1 MKGTTCGGQGHCDI
15 VRMSSGHD
23 NQESIQVTAGK
34 RKTALRAVGGSA
46 KRRRSSSRGQ
56 QRKAKILSAA
66 TRLFLSQGYGET
78 SIDAIVEKSGG
89 SKATLYSY
97 YPTKADLFRA
107 VVDSIVS
114 TQEGP
119 QLKSLDNVREALV
132 NFAEHRLAV
141 VFSSNHRALM
151 RLIIS
156 ERERFPDIARMYYE
170 QGPLRSHSVL
180 RDYFEALI
188 EKGLLDIRSAD
199 EACEFF
205 RGMLMHQRYIE
216 QLYLDASPLSPEE
229 IGVKARH
236 VVDRFLEAYHQAE
249 SK

>member
-1 MKGTTCGGQGHCDI
+1 MAA
-15 VRMSSGHD
+15 
-23 NQESIQVTAGK
+23 NQEKSALQAVDGTAGK
-34 RKTALRAVGGSA
+34 RQRM
-46 KRRRSSSRGQ
+46 SSRGQ

-66 TRLFLSQGYGET
+66 TGLFLSAGYGET

-97 YPTKADLFRA
+97 FPTKADLFRA
-107 VVDSIVS
+107 VIDSIVT

-119 QLKSLDNVREALV
+119 ELRSLDNVRNTLV
-132 NFAEHRLAV
+132 NFAEHRLGI

-170 QGPLRSHSVL
+170 QGPLHSHKVL
-180 RDYFEALI
+180 RDYFEVLI
-188 EKGLLDIRSAD
+188 DRGLIDIRSAD

-216 QLYLDASPLSPEE
+216 QLYLDASPLSSEE
-229 IGVKARH
+229 IGVRARH
-236 VVDRFLEAYHQAE
+236 VVDRFLEAYHQAATD
-249 SK
+249 

>member
-1 MKGTTCGGQGHCDI
+1 LAAREKAALTAVGD
-15 VRMSSGHD
+15 SSGK
-23 NQESIQVTAGK
+23 QRV
-34 RKTALRAVGGSA
+34 
-46 KRRRSSSRGQ
+46 SSRGQ

-66 TRLFLSQGYGET
+66 TKLFLSQGYGET
-78 SIDAIVEKSGG
+78 SIDAIVEQSGG

-107 VVDSIVS
+107 VVDSIVT

-119 QLKSLDNVREALV
+119 ELASYDNIRDTLV
-132 NFAEHRLAV
+132 DFAEHRLGV

-151 RLIIS
+151 RLIIA

-170 QGPLRSHSVL
+170 QGPLHSHIVL
-180 RDYFEALI
+180 RDYFEVLI
-188 EKGLLDIRSAD
+188 DKGMLDIRSAD

-216 QLYLDASPLSPEE
+216 QLYLDASPLSTEE
-229 IGVKARH
+229 IRVKARH
-236 VVDRFLEAYHQAE
+236 VVERFLEAYHQT
-249 SK
+249 SNG

>member
-1 MKGTTCGGQGHCDI
+1 MAATREKPPLKAID
-15 VRMSSGHD
+15 SSGK
-23 NQESIQVTAGK
+23 K
-34 RKTALRAVGGSA
+34 RHRI
-46 KRRRSSSRGQ
+46 SSRGQ

-66 TRLFLSQGYGET
+66 TRLFLSEGYGET

-107 VVDSIVS
+107 VVDSIVT

-119 QLKSLDNVREALV
+119 ELKSLENVRETLV
-132 NFAEHRLAV
+132 TFAEQRLAI
-141 VFSSNHRALM
+141 VFSRNHRALM

-156 ERERFPDIARMYYE
+156 ERDRFPDIARMYYE
-170 QGPLRSHSVL
+170 QGPLHSHMVL
-180 RDYFEALI
+180 RDYFEILI
-188 EKGLLDIRSAD
+188 ERGMIDIRSAD

-216 QLYLDASPLSPEE
+216 QLYLDASPLSEEE

-236 VVDRFLEAYHQAE
+236 VVDRFLEAYHQA
-249 SK
+249 

>member
-1 MKGTTCGGQGHCDI
+1 MAAK
-15 VRMSSGHD
+15 
-23 NQESIQVTAGK
+23 QEKPALQAVDGNAGK
-34 RKTALRAVGGSA
+34 RQRM
-46 KRRRSSSRGQ
+46 SSRGQ

-66 TRLFLSQGYGET
+66 TGLFLSAGYGET

-97 YPTKADLFRA
+97 FPTKADLFRA
-107 VVDSIVS
+107 VIDSIVT

-119 QLKSLDNVREALV
+119 ELRSLDNVRNTLV
-132 NFAEHRLAV
+132 NFAEHRLGI

-170 QGPLRSHSVL
+170 QGPLHSHKVL
-180 RDYFEALI
+180 RDYFEVLI
-188 EKGLLDIRSAD
+188 DRGLIDIRSAD

-216 QLYLDASPLSPEE
+216 QLYLDASPLSSEE
-229 IGVKARH
+229 IGVRARH
-236 VVDRFLEAYHQAE
+236 VVDRFLEAYHQAATD
-249 SK
+249 

>member
-1 MKGTTCGGQGHCDI
+1 MAARKQKAALKA
-15 VRMSSGHD
+15 VVASG
-23 NQESIQVTAGK
+23 GK
-34 RKTALRAVGGSA
+34 RQRV
-46 KRRRSSSRGQ
+46 SSRGQ

-107 VVDSIVS
+107 VVDSIVTS
-114 TQEGP
+114 HEGP
-119 QLKSLDNVREALV
+119 QLESFDNVRDTLV
-132 NFAEHRLAV
+132 KFAEQRLAI

-170 QGPLRSHSVL
+170 QGPLHSHMVL
-180 RDYFEALI
+180 RDYFEVLI
-188 EKGLLDIRSAD
+188 DKGVLFIRSAD

-216 QLYLDASPLSPEE
+216 QLYLDASPLSAEE

-236 VVDRFLEAYHQAE
+236 VVDRFLEAYQR
-249 SK
+249 SDTDS

>member
-1 MKGTTCGGQGHCDI
+1 MAAREK
-15 VRMSSGHD
+15 
-23 NQESIQVTAGK
+23 A
-34 RKTALRAVGGSA
+34 ALKAVGDNTG
-46 KRRRSSSRGQ
+46 KQRVSSRGQ

-66 TRLFLSQGYGET
+66 TKLFLSQGYGET

-107 VVDSIVS
+107 VVDSIVT

-119 QLKSLDNVREALV
+119 ELASYDNIRDTLV
-132 NFAEHRLAV
+132 DFAEHRLGV

-151 RLIIS
+151 RLIIA

-170 QGPLRSHSVL
+170 QGPLHSHMVL
-180 RDYFEALI
+180 RDYFEVLI
-188 EKGLLDIRSAD
+188 DKGMLDIRSAD

-216 QLYLDASPLSPEE
+216 QLYLDASPLSTEE
-229 IGVKARH
+229 IRVKARH
-236 VVDRFLEAYHQAE
+236 VVERFLEAYHQA
-249 SK
+249 SNA

>member
-1 MKGTTCGGQGHCDI
+1 
-15 VRMSSGHD
+15 V
-23 NQESIQVTAGK
+23 AA
-34 RKTALRAVGGSA
+34 RKQKPDLKAVGGNSGEEQ
-46 KRRRSSSRGQ
+46 RISSRGQ

-66 TRLFLSQGYGET
+66 TRLFLSKGYGET

-107 VVDSIVS
+107 VVDSIVT

-119 QLKSLDNVREALV
+119 VLGSLDNVRKTLV
-132 NFAEHRLAV
+132 TFAEHRLGV
-141 VFSSNHRALM
+141 IFSNNHRALM

-170 QGPLRSHSVL
+170 QGPLHSHMVL

-188 EKGLLDIRSAD
+188 DKDLLDIRSAD

-216 QLYLDASPLSPEE
+216 QLYLDASPLSAEE

-236 VVDRFLEAYHQAE
+236 VVDRFLEAYHQAD
-249 SK
+249 KK

>member
-1 MKGTTCGGQGHCDI
+1 MAA
-15 VRMSSGHD
+15 
-23 NQESIQVTAGK
+23 NQEKPALQAVDRNVGK
-34 RKTALRAVGGSA
+34 RQRM
-46 KRRRSSSRGQ
+46 SSRGQ

-66 TRLFLSQGYGET
+66 TGLFLSAGYGET

-97 YPTKADLFRA
+97 FPTKADLFRA
-107 VVDSIVS
+107 VVDSIVT

-119 QLKSLDNVREALV
+119 ELASIDNIRDTLV
-132 NFAEHRLAV
+132 TFAEHRLGI

-170 QGPLRSHSVL
+170 QGPLHSHKVL
-180 RDYFEALI
+180 RDYFEVLI
-188 EKGLLDIRSAD
+188 GRGLIDIRSAD
-199 EACEFF
+199 EASEFF

-216 QLYLDASPLSPEE
+216 QLYLDASPLSSEE
-229 IGVKARH
+229 IGVRARH
-236 VVDRFLEAYHQAE
+236 VVDRFLEAYHQATTN
-249 SK
+249 